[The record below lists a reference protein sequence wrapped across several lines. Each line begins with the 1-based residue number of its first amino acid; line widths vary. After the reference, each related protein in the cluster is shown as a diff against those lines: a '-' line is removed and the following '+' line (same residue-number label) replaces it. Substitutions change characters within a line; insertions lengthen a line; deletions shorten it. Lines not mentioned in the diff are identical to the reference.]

1 MKTWA
6 TPPFATVIGVQS
18 DSVVA
23 ALQETAIFGVLS
35 DSALHELAEGCLQRT
50 YRRDQFLWYQGDPG
64 DYLVVIVQGLV
75 KVTVTSPRGMKCF

>member
-50 YRRDQFLWYQGDPG
+50 YCRDQFLWYQGDPG